1 MLQEEIFGP
10 VLPVM
15 KYREV
20 REVVSFVHSGEK
32 PLALYIFSKNRA
44 FVDELMAQVQ
54 SGQGGILSSIL
65 SCLCIFVCMYV
76 CMYV

>member
-54 SGQGGILSSIL
+54 SGQGGTLNPI
-65 SCLCIFVCMYV
+65 
-76 CMYV
+76 